1 MGNALGSRVD
11 QKVLEGQE
19 KKGEGEVHT
28 VTGCTRFTD
37 LYNENAKYFYPLKL
51 QQPSPSPYGSRRR
64 SLSSGGVAVAV
75 VRRAASECMHCK
87 ADILFLKHESNILGH
102 SSNPVCGFSMMQQ
115 VRLCAVW
122 PMGNWLGSSTYR
134 VG

>member
-19 KKGEGEVHT
+19 KKEEGEVHT

-102 SSNPVCGFSMMQQ
+102 LSN
-115 VRLCAVW
+115 
-122 PMGNWLGSSTYR
+122 
-134 VG
+134 